1 MNQEH
6 KIVLY
11 QVEDTNI
18 YVNVMFKEDTFWMTQ
33 KAMADLFE
41 CTTDNI
47 SLHLKNIYKE
57 EELDENRTTEFFSVV
72 QNEGQRNVKRK
83 VKCYN
88 LDAIIAVGYRVNSK
102 KSTRFR
108 QWATKTLKEYITKGF
123 VLNDDMLKNG
133 RPFGKDY
140 FDELLERIREIRASE
155 RRAYQ
160 KITDVFE
167 QCSYDYDKNSEIRYK
182 DQEQQKY
189 AYEKNIHQLIFP
201 MTKTSDDIDY
211 LQHNLWIIDEKLA
224 YHHYLA
230 SDMKIKKME
239 EVENNSGKEPDL
251 IIFDSP
257 FAFTDEEEQPYRN
270 ITIIEFKRPGREHY
284 NDAENP
290 IRQIKEYMDDIVE
303 GKVKT
308 KDGEFLNGTENIRFF
323 CYIICDVD
331 LSIKKLAKLEDL
343 KVTPDNMG
351 FYKYI
356 DSYKA
361 YLEIIPYNKLIQDS
375 KKRNRILFDKLFNQ
389 S

>member
-102 KSTRFR
+102 KATRFR

-257 FAFTDEEEQPYRN
+257 FAFTDEEEHPYRN

>member
-72 QNEGQRNVKRK
+72 QNEGPRNVKRK

-102 KSTRFR
+102 KATRFR

-160 KITDVFE
+160 KITDVFG
-167 QCSYDYDKNSEIRYK
+167 QCSYDYDKNSEI
-182 DQEQQKY
+182 
-189 AYEKNIHQLIFP
+189 
-201 MTKTSDDIDY
+201 
-211 LQHNLWIIDEKLA
+211 
-224 YHHYLA
+224 
-230 SDMKIKKME
+230 
-239 EVENNSGKEPDL
+239 
-251 IIFDSP
+251 
-257 FAFTDEEEQPYRN
+257 
-270 ITIIEFKRPGREHY
+270 
-284 NDAENP
+284 
-290 IRQIKEYMDDIVE
+290 
-303 GKVKT
+303 
-308 KDGEFLNGTENIRFF
+308 
-323 CYIICDVD
+323 
-331 LSIKKLAKLEDL
+331 
-343 KVTPDNMG
+343 
-351 FYKYI
+351 
-356 DSYKA
+356 
-361 YLEIIPYNKLIQDS
+361 
-375 KKRNRILFDKLFNQ
+375 NRILFDKLFNQ

>member
-1 MNQEH
+1 
-6 KIVLY
+6 
-11 QVEDTNI
+11 
-18 YVNVMFKEDTFWMTQ
+18 
-33 KAMADLFE
+33 
-41 CTTDNI
+41 
-47 SLHLKNIYKE
+47 
-57 EELDENRTTEFFSVV
+57 
-72 QNEGQRNVKRK
+72 
-83 VKCYN
+83 
-88 LDAIIAVGYRVNSK
+88 
-102 KSTRFR
+102 
-108 QWATKTLKEYITKGF
+108 
-123 VLNDDMLKNG
+123 
-133 RPFGKDY
+133 
-140 FDELLERIREIRASE
+140 
-155 RRAYQ
+155 
-160 KITDVFE
+160 
-167 QCSYDYDKNSEIRYK
+167 
-182 DQEQQKY
+182 
-189 AYEKNIHQLIFP
+189 
-201 MTKTSDDIDY
+201 
-211 LQHNLWIIDEKLA
+211 
-224 YHHYLA
+224 
-230 SDMKIKKME
+230 MKIKKME

-270 ITIIEFKRPGREHY
+270 IMIIEFKRPGREHY

-343 KVTPDNMG
+343 KVTSDNMG